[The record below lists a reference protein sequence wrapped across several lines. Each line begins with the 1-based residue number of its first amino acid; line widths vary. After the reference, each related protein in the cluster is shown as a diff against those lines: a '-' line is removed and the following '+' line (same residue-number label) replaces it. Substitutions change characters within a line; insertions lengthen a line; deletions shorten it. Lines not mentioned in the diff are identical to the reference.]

1 MFRVIPAVD
10 LKDGKCVQLQQGE
23 ASRVLVELD
32 NPVTVALRWVKEGA
46 RVLHVVDLSGA
57 FGGKLF
63 HERIILDIKEKTG
76 AELQVGGGIRSTD
89 VAERLIEKGID
100 RVILGTLAFKDIGA
114 VKSLAKK
121 YPERVMIAVDS
132 RGGRVVVNGWRVK
145 TELSPVELAKL
156 YEDCDVSVL
165 YTNVDVEGLMRGINV
180 RAVEEIVK
188 SVDLPVYVA
197 GGISSLDDVRAIR
210 EAGAAG
216 VVVGSAIYTGRL
228 NLKDALAL
236 ESY

>member
-156 YEDCDVSVL
+156 YKDCDVSVL